1 MGVIIEAYIR
11 PGFGMAIH
19 QIVAKTILF
28 RVLAVILSWGLN
40 GDKLLII
47 GLDRFDR
54 LSGLGLADLVLDL
67 HFSQLL
73 LDVLVIFGIS
83 ITFRFSRILNR

>member
-11 PGFGMAIH
+11 PSFGMAIN

-40 GDKLLII
+40 GYKFLII
-47 GLDRFDR
+47 RLNRFDR
-54 LSGLGLADLVLDL
+54 LSELGLADLVLDL
-67 HFSQLL
+67 HFS
-73 LDVLVIFGIS
+73 
-83 ITFRFSRILNR
+83 